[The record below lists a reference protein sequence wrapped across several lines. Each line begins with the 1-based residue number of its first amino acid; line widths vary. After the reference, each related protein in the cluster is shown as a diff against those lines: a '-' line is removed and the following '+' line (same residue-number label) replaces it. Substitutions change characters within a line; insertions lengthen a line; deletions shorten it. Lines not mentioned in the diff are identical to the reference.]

1 MPVQRDDSIQ
11 VVNTEEYVSRRSI
24 ASVNGRTMLSLIG
37 IIVFAIFYYRI
48 GSRFGKG
55 STIAGILLAI
65 VSIVFWIAG
74 EYAVER
80 LTNMPLAFTAG
91 ALAQVLLFITITLY
105 RMIRN
110 RPLSHDRA

>member
-1 MPVQRDDSIQ
+1 
-11 VVNTEEYVSRRSI
+11 
-24 ASVNGRTMLSLIG
+24 MLSLIG

-91 ALAQVLLFITITLY
+91 ALAQVLLFIIITLY

-110 RPLSHDRA
+110 RPLSHDQA